1 MYINEAHLSNFLY
14 NIMNSRFI
22 GPLNYCTTSFKTN
35 ICLHLNNQT
44 KEICKTLYRNG
55 LISSYSIS
63 KENRRINVFFL
74 YNYNQ
79 QAFSLIKQVSKPGR
93 KIYMSYKELRK
104 LWKSPFSRTL
114 FILSTSKG
122 YLTNEESIRNKV
134 GGEVLC
140 LLK

>member
-1 MYINEAHLSNFLY
+1 
-14 NIMNSRFI
+14 MNRNFI
-22 GPLNYCTTSFKTN
+22 GPLNYCTIAYKTN

-63 KENRRINVFFL
+63 KPNKVINVFCL
-74 YNYNQ
+74 YNYNDK
-79 QAFSLIKQVSKPGR
+79 AFNNIKQVSRPGR
-93 KIYMSYKELRK
+93 KIYISYKDLIK
-104 LWKSPFSRTL
+104 LWRKKFDRNL

-122 YLTNEESIRNKV
+122 YLTSEECIRNKV